1 MRIKQTTIVILLI
14 FVITIVL
21 SGCKKED
28 QTRFQAGWSAKDPIA
43 IPYNIRNHEKTLG
56 NLVINPSFE
65 TGKVYYEESN
75 IKSYDITGW
84 KKVGKNIKWVN
95 SNNGEYKE
103 NEVYEGTHSIKIER
117 NTADETEITG
127 EGIISDFIKVIPG
140 NYSFKL
146 FLRLENICPNQA
158 RVGTKMHDAVN
169 IRLLYFDKN
178 KIEIDGVEYDAFQN
192 KKIDN
197 TFKSY
202 SLSNYWNI
210 DEFCWGEIH
219 GKTANYPFFDG
230 DIPDDTR
237 YVKIFIGLKGTGK
250 MWVDNIDF
258 RYTNENFTTLERLKP
273 YFDSSYSVYDLV
285 LPQPKQL
292 IKKSQIEY
300 FNKDSL
306 LFPIIVI
313 PQNTSKVVKEYALKL
328 KKILTSKIKEAD
340 NSLSAEI
347 KIVTNIDLSKIP
359 QKQFIVSIGNNDFY
373 NNCKANLP
381 DSLINDN
388 EGAYYIVQSED
399 RENLVFINGYNDE
412 AIKYAFLSF
421 NQLFDSQ
428 STIYFGANII
438 DYPDFH
444 ERAFI
449 LHYFDGDLNDLD
461 NKLELLNQY
470 KFNNV
475 YFEWYGG
482 DNEKHYSFNSINEL
496 QHQSNSMN
504 FSVLVDLIKLNAK
517 QSLISGKPFDNLNYE
532 TLIPESMKSVL
543 FAGDYYQSYDNCNPD
558 KIAFRSNKKMDRD
571 LQFDHIELL
580 NDFNKLL
587 VSKKLSTKIE
597 FLSPWNRLDI
607 IDKGQGEAEFYYR
620 DLNRNLSDNIPIY
633 WTGGSYYSKSIDFA
647 EFYRMKKIAGNTT
660 VLFDNNL
667 NDSELRF
674 NSEFVRNYYA
684 GKIRALS
691 IFEPYNFITF
701 NDFYKQSRGSKIL
714 LNTNSLSE
722 LNTIRILT
730 AANYF
735 WNTTTY
741 DPDKSLWIVLNKLV
755 GRDNAINLLY
765 FNDAYYGLKEICEK
779 LKINGLQYNNLR
791 IAKNFDSDLNKYYN
805 ELEISLDN
813 KILLTEIEKLK
824 TEILEKYNNIIT
836 TDK

>member
-1 MRIKQTTIVILLI
+1 MSIKQTTIVILLT
-14 FVITIVL
+14 FVIIIVL

-28 QTRFQAGWSAKDPIA
+28 QTRLQAGWSAKDPIA

-65 TGKVYYEESN
+65 TGKVYYEENN

-84 KKVGKNIKWVN
+84 KKVGKNIKWIN
-95 SNNGEYKE
+95 SNNGEYNE
-103 NEVYEGTHSIKIER
+103 DEVYEGTHSIKIER

-158 RVGTKMHDAVN
+158 RIGTKMHDAVN
-169 IRLLYFDKN
+169 IRLVYFDKN
-178 KIEIDGVEYDAFQN
+178 KIEIDGIEYDAFQN

-230 DIPDDTR
+230 DIPDETR

-273 YFDSSYSVYDLV
+273 YFDSSYSAYDLV

-292 IKKSQIEY
+292 IRKSQIEY
-300 FNKDSL
+300 FNKDL
-306 LFPIIVI
+306 ALYPVFVI
-313 PQNTSKVVKEYALKL
+313 PENASEMVKEYALKL
-328 KKILTSKIKEAD
+328 KRILVSKIKETD
-340 NSLSAEI
+340 NELSTEI
-347 KIVTNIDLSKIP
+347 RIVANIDLSKIP
-359 QKQFIVSIGNNDFY
+359 KKQFIVSIGNNGFY
-373 NNCKANLP
+373 NNFKANLP
-381 DSLINDN
+381 DSLINNN
-388 EGAYYIVQSED
+388 EGAYYIIQSED
-399 RENLVFINGYNDE
+399 RENLVFINGNNDE
-412 AIKYAFLSF
+412 AIKNAILTF
-421 NQLFDSQ
+421 NQLFDSK
-428 STIYFGANII
+428 SLIYYSADIF
-438 DYPDFH
+438 DYPDYL
-444 ERAFI
+444 ERAF
-449 LHYFDGDLNDLD
+449 LFHYFDGELSELSD
-461 NKLELLNQY
+461 KLELFNQY

-475 YFEWYGG
+475 YFEWYDR
-482 DNEKHYSFNSINEL
+482 DNEKHYPFNSIDEL
-496 QHQSNSMN
+496 KNQSNSMN
-504 FSVLVDLIKLNAK
+504 FSALVDLIKLNTK
-517 QSLISGKPFDNLNYE
+517 QALTTNKTVNNLNGE
-532 TLIPESMKSVL
+532 ILLSKSLKSIL
-543 FAGDYYQSYDNCNPD
+543 FVGDYYQTYDNCNPD
-558 KIAFRSNKKMDRD
+558 KIVFRSNKKMDRD
-571 LQFDHIELL
+571 LQFDHIDLL

-587 VSKKLSTKIE
+587 VSKDLSTKIE

-607 IDKGQGEAEFYYR
+607 IDRGQGQAEFYYR

-647 EFYRMKKIAGNTT
+647 EFHRMKKIADNIT
-660 VLFDNNL
+660 VLFDNSL
-667 NDSELRF
+667 NDYELRF

-701 NDFYKQSRGSKIL
+701 NDFYKQSRGRKIL

-722 LNTIRILT
+722 LNSIRILT

-735 WNTTTY
+735 WNTTAY
-741 DPDKSLWIVLNKLV
+741 DPDRSLWIVLNKLV

-779 LKINGLQYNNLR
+779 LEINGLQYNNLR
-791 IAKNFDSDLNKYYN
+791 IAKNFDSDLNKYYK
-805 ELEISLDN
+805 ELEINLDN
-813 KILLTEIEKLK
+813 KILLAEIVKLK
-824 TEILEKYNNIIT
+824 TELLKKYNNIIT

>member
-1 MRIKQTTIVILLI
+1 MRIKNTTFVILFTLLITIVIN
-14 FVITIVL
+14 
-21 SGCKKED
+21 GCKRED

-75 IKSYDITGW
+75 IKSYDIIGW
-84 KKVGKNIKWVN
+84 KKVGENIKWVN
-95 SNNGEYKE
+95 SNNGEYE
-103 NEVYEGTHSIKIER
+103 EGETFEGTHSIKIER
-117 NTADETEITG
+117 DTADETELTG

-140 NYSFKL
+140 NYLFKL
-146 FLRLENICPNQA
+146 FLRLEDICPNQA
-158 RVGTKMHDAVN
+158 RIGIKMHDAVN

-178 KIEIDGVEYDAFQN
+178 KIEINGIEFDAFQN

-210 DEFCWGEIH
+210 DEFGWGEIR

-230 DIPDDTR
+230 DIPDNAR

-250 MWVDNIDF
+250 MWIDNIDF
-258 RYTNENFTTLERLKP
+258 RFTDENFTMLERLKP
-273 YFDSSYSVYDLV
+273 YFDSSYLANDMVF
-285 LPQPKQL
+285 PQPKQL
-292 IKKSQIEY
+292 TKKSQVEF
-300 FNKDSL
+300 FNKDSAL
-306 LFPIIVI
+306 YPIIVV
-313 PQNTSKVVKEYALKL
+313 PVNTSKIIKESALKL
-328 KKILTSKIKEAD
+328 KDMLISKIKTHD
-340 NSLSAEI
+340 NKLTGEI
-347 KIVTNIDLSKIP
+347 KIVTNIDLNKISE
-359 QKQFIVSIGNNDFY
+359 KQFIVSIGNNDFY
-373 NNCKANLP
+373 NIFKANLP

-388 EGAYYIVQSED
+388 EGAYYIVQSEN
-399 RENLVFINGYNDE
+399 RENLVFINGYDDE

-421 NQLFDSQ
+421 NQLFDTQ

-438 DYPDFH
+438 DYPDFL

-475 YFEWYGG
+475 YFEWHGG
-482 DNEKHYSFNSINEL
+482 DNEKHYPFNSINEL

-532 TLIPESMKSVL
+532 TLISKSLKSVL

-558 KIAFRSNKKMDRD
+558 KIVFRSNKKMDRN
-571 LQFDHIELL
+571 LQFDHIDLI

-587 VSKKLSTKIE
+587 VSKALSTKIE

-607 IDKGQGEAEFYYR
+607 IDRGQGQAEFYYR
-620 DLNRNLSDNIPIY
+620 DLNRNLSNNIPIY
-633 WTGGSYYSKSIDFA
+633 WTGCSYFSKSIDFA
-647 EFYRMKKIAGNTT
+647 EFHRMKKIVGNTT
-660 VLFDNNL
+660 VLFDNSL

-674 NSEFVRNYYA
+674 NSEFVRKYYA

-701 NDFYKQSRGSKIL
+701 NDFYKQSRGRKIL

-735 WNTTTY
+735 WNTTAY

-779 LKINGLQYNNLR
+779 LEINGLQFNNLR
-791 IAKNFDSDLNKYYN
+791 IAKNFDSDLNKYYK

-813 KILLTEIEKLK
+813 KILLTEIKKLK
-824 TEILEKYNNIIT
+824 TEILEKYNNIII